1 MIDELI
7 ISVHADNVQSTTRL
21 NNWPH
26 TIRSIAC
33 FHVIKTFYLVVV
45 GSFPDVKFRSILSVF
60 DISIDLIYFT
70 LNLYYLYQVYVQPG
84 T

>member
-1 MIDELI
+1 MNSSYLYMLI
-7 ISVHADNVQSTTRL
+7 MCKAPPDRL

-33 FHVIKTFYLVVV
+33 FHVIKTFYLVVI
-45 GSFPDVKFRSILSVF
+45 GSFPDVKFRSRLSVF
-60 DISIDLIYFT
+60 DTSIDLIYFT
-70 LNLYYLYQVYVQPG
+70 LNLYYLYQMYVQPG